1 MTPDAPEEAHRACV
15 AFLRALGAP
24 TSRQLIS
31 HLGCYVARMVE
42 RYSFVEDS
50 EKPPGMSTTAYWLQH
65 MPDECDLMRDILRA
79 KSTAERRRA
88 RQRTERSRS
97 R

>member
-1 MTPDAPEEAHRACV
+1 MTPDAPGEAYRSCA
-15 AFLRALGAP
+15 AFLEALGAP

-31 HLGCYVARMVE
+31 RLGAYVARMVE

-65 MPDECDLMRDILRA
+65 MPDGCDLMKDILRA
-79 KSTAERRRA
+79 KARAERQRATRR
-88 RQRTERSRS
+88 RERSRS